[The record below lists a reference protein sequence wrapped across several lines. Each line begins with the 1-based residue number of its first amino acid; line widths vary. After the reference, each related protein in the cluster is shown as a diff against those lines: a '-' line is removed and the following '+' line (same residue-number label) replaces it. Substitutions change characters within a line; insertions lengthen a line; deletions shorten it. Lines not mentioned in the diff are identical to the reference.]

1 MSDFNLE
8 NVIPVLTF
16 FWAAVFNR
24 LSTATT
30 SSMSL
35 KLDCSE
41 NIRRKDR
48 CSPTNRYRW
57 SLWGCVAGRRS
68 VRKECDGRRPQKVG
82 PNLTSECGN
91 VCRWDTL

>member
-35 KLDCSE
+35 KLDWSE
-41 NIRRKDR
+41 NIPRNDRR
-48 CSPTNRYRW
+48 SPANRSRYRCRCGDVW
-57 SLWGCVAGRRS
+57 LVDVEFARNVMAADRR
-68 VRKECDGRRPQKVG
+68 R
-82 PNLTSECGN
+82 
-91 VCRWDTL
+91 